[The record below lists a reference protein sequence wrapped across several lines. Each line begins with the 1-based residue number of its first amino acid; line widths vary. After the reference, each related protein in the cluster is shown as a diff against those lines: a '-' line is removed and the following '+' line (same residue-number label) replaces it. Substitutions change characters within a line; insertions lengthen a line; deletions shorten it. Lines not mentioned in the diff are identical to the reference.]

1 MCKAY
6 EQSAG
11 QENSIECQEWY
22 ETHEPDCN
30 ANHEGSAESMKVNF
44 FDSFG
49 KKYFKSDLFDS
60 ILENVFNRSS

>member
-1 MCKAY
+1 MIVKCSMCKAY

-11 QENSIECQEWY
+11 QENSIEYQEWY

-44 FDSFG
+44 FDSFE
-49 KKYFKSDLFDS
+49 KKIF
-60 ILENVFNRSS
+60 